1 MIQLKDV
8 VIGDKL
14 AVLNPG
20 LEPWVLDTSY
30 CGTRRNRMCCSSY
43 M

>member
-1 MIQLKDV
+1 MQYVGLQCYSLPMIQLKDV

-20 LEPWVLDTSY
+20 LEP
-30 CGTRRNRMCCSSY
+30 
-43 M
+43 